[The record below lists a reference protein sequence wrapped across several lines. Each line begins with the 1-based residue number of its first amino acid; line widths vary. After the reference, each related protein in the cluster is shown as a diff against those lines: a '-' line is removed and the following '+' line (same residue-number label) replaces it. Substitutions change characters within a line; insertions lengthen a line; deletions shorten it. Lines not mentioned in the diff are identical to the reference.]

1 MNIKLI
7 IGVVVIAIFVV
18 WGATAF
24 VETTLQY
31 VSMEEAIRSKRTVQV
46 MGKIDFD
53 QVSYS
58 EDGSRMEFAV
68 YDVEAVDTVNAERMM
83 VHYYGIVPGNFD
95 QATSI
100 VLKGKYTDEEA
111 FVAETMLVKCPSKYQ
126 GEGGEYQ
133 DDAKHDEAVENIWSS
148 L

>member
-7 IGVVVIAIFVV
+7 IGVVVVAVFVV

-31 VSMEEAIRSKRTVQV
+31 VSMEEAIKSRQTVQV

-53 QVSYS
+53 MVSYS
-58 EDGSRMEFAV
+58 EDGSRLEFAV
-68 YDVEAVDTVNAERMM
+68 YDVEATDPVNAERMA
-83 VHYYGIVPGNFD
+83 VHYYGVVPGNFD
-95 QATSI
+95 QATSV
-100 VLKGKYTDEEA
+100 VLKGKYGGGDEEA
-111 FVAETMLVKCPSKYQ
+111 FVAESMLVKCPSKYQ

-133 DDAKHDEAVENIWSS
+133 DDSKHDEGVDNI
-148 L
+148 